1 MLCKIREFFN
11 ITEDFPVLHLQGSVE
26 NNIKFT
32 FFHKNIILQAVNIG
46 SFFNY
51 GVSSE
56 VC

>member
-11 ITEDFPVLHLQGSVE
+11 ITEDCPVLHLQGSVE
-26 NNIKFT
+26 NNIKLT